1 MVVAGTRDVFSFFL
15 GAFGGPHM
23 RRAVQALCPRRFD
36 LPSRSLAIFFLLFFQ
51 YASMA
56 LLVEH
61 TVLLVGSFHGWLGV
75 DVALEFAQGRVA

>member
-1 MVVAGTRDVFSFFL
+1 
-15 GAFGGPHM
+15 M

-36 LPSRSLAIFFLLFFQ
+36 PPSRSLAIFFLFFH

-56 LLVEH
+56 LFVES

-75 DVALEFAQGRVA
+75 DVAFEFAQGMASRG